1 MEVEGWRLKG
11 KYDVMT
17 TQESIITN
25 ILVELDHFKVSER
38 EVSNKGAQDSKV
50 SRPKMLSPLPAT
62 KFLVF

>member
-1 MEVEGWRLKG
+1 
-11 KYDVMT
+11 MT

-50 SRPKMLSPLPAT
+50 SRPKMLSPLPTT
-62 KFLVF
+62 KFPPILDTYFFFCLLF

>member
-25 ILVELDHFKVSER
+25 ILVELDHFKVS
-38 EVSNKGAQDSKV
+38 NKGAQDSKV